1 METQVKIRYGITQ
14 NNDEDEGRNTIEIS
28 GAMKERKPLR
38 PMSERLKNRRKRK
51 NDERYE

>member
-28 GAMKERKPLR
+28 AK
-38 PMSERLKNRRKRK
+38 SA
-51 NDERYE
+51 